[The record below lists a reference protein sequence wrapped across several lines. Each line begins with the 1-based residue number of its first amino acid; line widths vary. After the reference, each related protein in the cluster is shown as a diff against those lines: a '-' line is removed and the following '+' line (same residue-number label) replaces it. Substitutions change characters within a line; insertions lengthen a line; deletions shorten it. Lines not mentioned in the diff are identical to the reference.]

1 MGPDTV
7 SKPLAW
13 SWWRWAVVV
22 GYMAAI
28 FAVSGGPG
36 PRLPTGGQW
45 DKVLHAGAYA
55 AMSVLVIWALTRG
68 RLRAATGRMLVVG
81 VLIAAAYGA
90 TDELHQYFVPGR
102 QADVA
107 DLLADAIGA
116 IAAAGA
122 IWAWGII
129 ARGSE

>member
-1 MGPDTV
+1 
-7 SKPLAW
+7 
-13 SWWRWAVVV
+13 
-22 GYMAAI
+22 
-28 FAVSGGPG
+28 
-36 PRLPTGGQW
+36 
-45 DKVLHAGAYA
+45 
-55 AMSVLVIWALTRG
+55 
-68 RLRAATGRMLVVG
+68 VVG